1 MFTVSSL
8 KKYCTN
14 SIIFGTPNL
23 YFCAVCKMDFDGPDY
38 AGPPISDIVKT
49 YYKGQ
54 AALVLVYCLRR
65 GGEDKTSMDAL
76 KAVSEFGL
84 PDSAVVLLRDS
95 DTGETVEVTSA
106 YSALDMLLFLSAKTK
121 MR

>member
-14 SIIFGTPNL
+14 SPFLGTPNL
-23 YFCAVCKMDFDGPDY
+23 YFCAVCEMDCGGPDY

-49 YYKGQ
+49 YYNGQ
-54 AALVLVYCLRR
+54 PALVLVYCLRR
-65 GGEDKTSMDAL
+65 GGEDKTGRDAL

-84 PDSAVVLLRDS
+84 PGTAVVLLRDS
-95 DTGETVEVTSA
+95 DTGETVEVMSA
-106 YSALDMLLFLSAKTK
+106 YSAFDMLLFLSEKTK